1 MFRISFG
8 FKIGL
13 AILLLSAGTTTLGV
27 YYFYAQSKELVLS
40 QMQHRMRDLA
50 LTGTFLFRP
59 QERTQIKALR
69 DAMYSAARPAE
80 DNIRSLEVGD
90 SWESLEPAVSRRM
103 QEGADFRR
111 LVQLLRKIKAG
122 SMPRA
127 FPWQDFEQVS
137 GDPQMQSRVRFAY
150 LTVPAPGYDD
160 FSRIIF
166 LADSDYEALDENG
179 NGQIDDD
186 EEANPIGSVYHV
198 DDATMMAAFASKTI
212 SAGEFYSDRW
222 GTWLSASAPILDQDE
237 QVLAV
242 LSLDLDVRG
251 EANRLHEL
259 RNRFQAIV
267 AFCILLSIIV
277 SFLLAMLLRKPIA
290 RLHAGAE
297 RLRQRDFAVHIDV
310 KSKDELGTLADA
322 FNGMV
327 AEIRDYARNLEQKV
341 IDRTAELNETL
352 GRVQDL
358 KDKQDGDY
366 YLTNLLADPLFKN
379 WNKSKT
385 VSTEFFIRQK
395 KSFSFRDRPGE
406 LGGDLCVS
414 GNLRFTGGKRHTMF
428 LNADAM
434 GKSMQGA
441 GGALVMGT
449 VINSLMR
456 RSAANDKVLGIS
468 PQEWLLDA
476 FEELQD
482 VFLTFDGL
490 MAISC
495 FLGVVDDE
503 SGMLYYFN
511 AEHPLP
517 VLYRNGSAVFFQ
529 EELHLNK
536 IGMLQLKSDIDIR
549 HFQLEPADILICG
562 SDGRDDLRIKNEQ
575 GEPVMNEDESLF
587 LRLVELAQADLS
599 KLVTLLERTGE
610 LTDDLSLIRLDFAS
624 GRVMPDRPEETYT
637 MNQIFTLIRH
647 KAYEDAMT
655 KLETSG
661 AQGSF
666 LYNYYKGL
674 CLARLNRHKEA
685 ITYLERASEMRK
697 DQAAVP
703 ELLAFAYGKL
713 NRNEEARRYLTEAYN
728 LDPHNS
734 KVQKALARLDKRA
747 KG

>member
-8 FKIGL
+8 VKIGL
-13 AILLLSAGTTTLGV
+13 AILFLSAVTTTLGV
-27 YYFYAQSKELVLS
+27 YYFYSQSQEIVLS
-40 QMQHRMRDLA
+40 QMQNRMRDLA

-59 QERTQIKALR
+59 EERREIKTLSRSVRAAAL
-69 DAMYSAARPAE
+69 PAHEHIE
-80 DNIRSLEVGD
+80 DLAVGD
-90 SWESLEPAVSRRM
+90 SWESLDPQVSAEL
-103 QEGADFRR
+103 QASSSFQNI
-111 LVQLLRKIKAG
+111 VQILRKIKAG
-122 SMPRA
+122 SMPQA
-127 FPWQDFEQVS
+127 YPWRNFEQVS
-137 GDPQMQSRVRFAY
+137 LEPALQSRIRFAY
-150 LTVPAPGYDD
+150 LTVPCPGYDD

-166 LADSDYEALDENG
+166 LADSDYEAIDENG

-198 DDATMMAAFASKTI
+198 DDRTMIAAFASRSI
-212 SAGEFYSDRW
+212 SAGDFYTDRW
-222 GTWLSASAPILDQDE
+222 GTWLTGSAPILDEDGG
-237 QVLAV
+237 VLAV
-242 LSLDLDVRG
+242 LSLDLDVTG

-259 RNRFQAIV
+259 RRSYQAIV
-267 AFCILLSIIV
+267 VFCLALSIIV
-277 SFLLAMLLRKPIA
+277 SFLLAMLFKKPIS

-297 RLRQRDFAVHIDV
+297 RLRQRDFDVYIDV
-310 KSKDELGTLADA
+310 KSKDELGTLAET
-322 FNGMV
+322 FNQMV
-327 AEIRDYARNLEQKV
+327 AELRDYAGNLEQKV
-341 IDRTAELNETL
+341 RDRTAELNETL
-352 GRVQDL
+352 ERVQTL
-358 KDKQDGDY
+358 KNQQDGDY

-379 WNKSKT
+379 WNKSQT

-414 GNLRFTGGKRHTMF
+414 GNLRFTGGRRHTMF

-456 RSAANDKVLGIS
+456 RSAANDKVLEIT
-468 PQEWLLDA
+468 PQEWLLET

-495 FLGVVDDE
+495 FLGVIDDE
-503 SGMLYYFN
+503 SGVLYYFN

-517 VLYRNGSAVFFQ
+517 VLYRNGQAVFFQ
-529 EELHLNK
+529 EEMHLNK

-562 SDGRDDLRIKNEQ
+562 SDGRDDIRLKNPH
-575 GEPVMNEDESLF
+575 GEPVMNEDDTLF
-587 LRLVELAQADLS
+587 LRLVEQSRADLG
-599 KLVTLLERTGE
+599 KLVGLLERSGE
-610 LTDDLSLIRLDFAS
+610 LTDDLSLIRVDFAS
-624 GRVMPDRPEETYT
+624 GRVMPERSEQTYT

-647 KAYEDAMT
+647 KAYQEAMA
-655 KLETSG
+655 KLETSS
-661 AQGSF
+661 AQGTF

-674 CLARLNRHKEA
+674 CLARLGRHEDA
-685 ITYLERASEMRK
+685 IDSLERARAMRT

-703 ELLAFAYGKL
+703 ELLAFAYSKL
-713 NRNEEARRYLTEAYN
+713 NRKEEARRYMEEAYR

-734 KVQKALARLDKRA
+734 KVQKALARLQK
-747 KG
+747 